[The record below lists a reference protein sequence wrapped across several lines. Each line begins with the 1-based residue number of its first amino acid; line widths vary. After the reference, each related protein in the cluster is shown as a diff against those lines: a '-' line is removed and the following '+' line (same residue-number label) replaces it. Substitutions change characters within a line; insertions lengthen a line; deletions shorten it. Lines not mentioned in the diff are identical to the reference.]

1 MARNQDKD
9 NLKYLLD
16 EPISLDESPIV
27 KSLSEELKIS
37 DGKII
42 GLLGSWGSGKSSII
56 ESIKKESFCE
66 LLEYDAWKNEGYP
79 FKLGFLKY
87 LLTYARKTNCN
98 KVGLENVQNK
108 LDLLQQIK
116 DEKTSVNYSIIN
128 IPNAL
133 IATAILFYPL
143 GFKML
148 EKDDLNPLFLFP
160 SIKLWNYELEIFAFL
175 TIFLFGLI
183 SIIVNY
189 LVTTKFKQKFFDT
202 IKAISKREIF
212 LNVLVLTFVSLMA
225 ELFFNALTAG
235 FIFFVPLFI
244 WAIFNLKDFTRK
256 IFGRIDDFYILE
268 GSKPHTES
276 IITINKTP
284 EPNYSDFKELYTQ
297 ILNLIKGKQKNKKV
311 IIVIDNIDRID
322 KEEAQNIWACLKGIV
337 LKEKT
342 VNVIIP
348 IDEKQVTEIYK
359 ANALNETDDDKTIS
373 FIQKTFDIT
382 FRVSPFIMT
391 KAKDFWKSKL
401 NEAFGNQLTETD
413 KDEIISIFDTRN
425 DKIDNMFSSNYSGNL
440 TPRKIIKLINEVVSL
455 QKIDIFK
462 DISIVTKFAYSLHYK
477 NISKQLQNH
486 QLIKLFPETNNIL
499 NDVAKNKQGDIAA
512 LYFTVSPNDA
522 IAYVKEEELCKLISA
537 DKFKISNDDAKS
549 HWIWEILLNGLMK
562 KTNEPFS
569 ILLNTL
575 SNLINLNEIN
585 PDNKIDY
592 LLNNVVNKI
601 VALDKVDKIRKN
613 DGDILCKP
621 KMEHYRKE
629 ILKIVKLAI
638 NITNDDTAINAEYW
652 IRLIATLT
660 CKYSIT
666 KQELYSLVG
675 NNIPEAIYK
684 TAIPLLKADECNLFD
699 SYILEPENLE
709 EALKNETVENL
720 YKHLEFII
728 DNHPEQDYI
737 NSWNGKMEN
746 VVFPLIQKNINNSKM
761 YSLLAK
767 ALRKKQTESMINFI
781 QTTNFTN
788 PIQNITDSS
797 ECAMALATY
806 IAFAPNTDY
815 LRWRS
820 HGAPYVNLWNKLV
833 SNEEIFITNF
843 VKTYLSYFNN
853 DALKLLNLPEN
864 FPNKEEMIEYVV
876 HNISIFNIEIM
887 KYFTIYDENISKYP
901 ILKNLLSNLK
911 NQNNFTKTV
920 NALTFSDNNK
930 QLLYVLAQ
938 ETEQS
943 DLKDGAFDYFDTISA
958 ESWLTNLKA
967 GDLNFKN
974 ALIIEYEGDNF
985 ISTIKQHLM
994 TSFKSNPNTFITN
1007 YKNELPYLNQYDKK
1021 LKFVND
1027 FLDDDLTLDNY
1038 DTLLECFDTSV
1049 VTWLKKTS
1057 HKNDTET
1064 IFTNFIRKINN
1075 AKWLIENKKFI
1086 KKFIITDDNKNSFRM
1101 KWQHEKDVMDAY
1113 QEIISPDN
1121 ANIK

>member
-79 FKLGFLKY
+79 FKLGFLKF
-87 LLTYARKTNCN
+87 LIAYAEKIDCN
-98 KVGLENVQNK
+98 DKELKNTKNQ
-108 LDLLQQIK
+108 LDILQQIK
-116 DEKTSVNYSIIN
+116 DEKKSINFSIVNL
-128 IPNAL
+128 PNTLITIAL
-133 IATAILFYPL
+133 LFYPL
-143 GFKML
+143 AFKMI
-148 EKDDLNPLFLFP
+148 ENKALNPLFLFSNLKFWIFNLDIFKTILLFGIGAL
-160 SIKLWNYELEIFAFL
+160 SINYLITTEFKKHPLTFKEIFSSKGEIAL
-175 TIFLFGLI
+175 NLF
-183 SIIVNY
+183 Y
-189 LVTTKFKQKFFDT
+189 LVV
-202 IKAISKREIF
+202 ISAITS
-212 LNVLVLTFVSLMA
+212 V
-225 ELFFNALTAG
+225 FFNSISAG
-235 FIFFVPLFI
+235 FIIFVPLII
-244 WAIFNLKDFTRK
+244 WSIFNSKDFFRK
-256 IFGRIDDFYILE
+256 IFGKTDDFYILE
-268 GSKPHTES
+268 GTKPRTES

-284 EPNYSDFKELYTQ
+284 EPNYSDFKDLYAQ
-297 ILNLIKGKQKNKKV
+297 ILNLIKEKRKNRKV
-311 IIVIDNIDRID
+311 VIVIDNIDRID
-322 KEEAQNIWACLKGIV
+322 EEDAQNIWSCLKGIV

-425 DKIDNMFSSNYSGNL
+425 DKINNMFSSNYSGNL

-477 NISKQLQNH
+477 NIRKQLQNH
-486 QLIKLFPETNNIL
+486 ELIKLFPETNNIL

-585 PDNKIDY
+585 PCNKIDY

-601 VALDKVDKIRKN
+601 VALDKIDKIRKN

-629 ILKIVKLAI
+629 ILKIVKLAL

-652 IRLIATLT
+652 IRLIVTLT
-660 CKYSIT
+660 CKYNIT
-666 KQELYSLVG
+666 KQELYSLVE

-709 EALKNETVENL
+709 EALKNEIAENL
-720 YKHLEFII
+720 HKHLEFII

-737 NSWNGKMEN
+737 NSWNAKMEK

-767 ALRKKQTESMINFI
+767 ALRKKQTESIRSFI
-781 QTTNFTN
+781 QTANFIN
-788 PIQNITDSS
+788 PIQNITDLS
-797 ECAMALATY
+797 ECAVALATHV
-806 IAFAPNTDY
+806 AFSQDTEY
-815 LRWRS
+815 LRWRNY
-820 HGAPYVNLWNKLV
+820 GQYTTLWQKLTQKD
-833 SNEEIFITNF
+833 EGFIEAF
-843 VKTYLSYFNN
+843 VKAYLSYFGNN
-853 DALKLLNLPEN
+853 ILKLLSLPDNL
-864 FPNKEEMIEYVV
+864 PNKEEMLNYAVNNV
-876 HNISIFNIEIM
+876 SKFNTDAME
-887 KYFTIYDENISKYP
+887 YFTIYDENISKYP

-938 ETEQS
+938 ETEQA
-943 DLKDGAFDYFDTISA
+943 DLKDGAFEYFDTISA
-958 ESWLTNLKA
+958 ESWLTNLKT

-974 ALIIEYEGDNF
+974 ALMIEYEGDNF

-994 TSFKSNPNTFITN
+994 TFLKLNPNAFIAN
-1007 YKNELPYLNQYDKK
+1007 YKNELPYLKQYDKK
-1021 LKFVND
+1021 IKFVND
-1027 FLDDDLTLDNY
+1027 FLDDDLALDNY
-1038 DTLLECFDTSV
+1038 DTLLECFDASV
-1049 VTWLKKTS
+1049 VAWLKKTS
-1057 HKNDTET
+1057 HKNDEET

-1101 KWQHEKDVMDAY
+1101 KWQHEKDIMEAY
-1113 QEIISPDN
+1113 QEIMSPDN